1 MGLIEYIPW
10 KFWITLMIIL
20 LVVMWAF
27 WGGRRDY
34 EIIGLRDTPIFHG
47 QDDPLYDR
55 IHTPTSP
62 IYTQYRDSHAS
73 SSRRGSTYNPIRTSE
88 MRRGVR
94 SRRSSYHSS
103 DYDRMLRR
111 ANLDPNPHSYND
123 TGLPPYS
130 TNPSTPYP
138 AQNIEARAQT
148 PVQHV
153 GAFNVTQL
161 AAQSVNS
168 ARKTSIG
175 EEITV
180 QAFESIIGRKVETQ
194 IRPLFLKNPET
205 GRPLELDCYD
215 SISRIAVEYSG
226 RQHYEFPS
234 AFCSTEQDFYDQVY
248 RDQLKRQLC
257 DRNNIYLITVPYTI
271 DMCEENI
278 VNDSELKCMTSVPR
292 QIRYQRIKKYLED
305 KLKERQLTTISK

>member
-20 LVVMWAF
+20 LIVMWAF

-34 EIIGLRDTPIFHG
+34 EIIGLRDTPLFDE
-47 QDDPLYDR
+47 QDNPLYDR
-55 IHTPTSP
+55 IHSPMPPIHTP
-62 IYTQYRDSHAS
+62 YRDSHS
-73 SSRRGSTYNPIRTSE
+73 SFQTRGSTYNPLRTSE
-88 MRRGVR
+88 MRRRVR

-111 ANLDPNPHSYND
+111 TNLDPNLRSHND
-123 TGLPPYS
+123 TSLPTYS
-130 TNPSTPYP
+130 TDP
-138 AQNIEARAQT
+138 AQT
-148 PVQHV
+148 PIQHI
-153 GAFNVTQL
+153 GTFNVTQL
-161 AAQSVNS
+161 ATQSVNL

-226 RQHYEFPS
+226 KQHYEFPS

-248 RDQLKRQLC
+248 RDQLKRRLC
-257 DRNNIYLITVPYTI
+257 DQNNVYLITVPYTI

-278 VNDSELKCMTSVPR
+278 ADNAEPKCVTSVPR
-292 QIRYQRIKKYLED
+292 QIRYQRIRKYLED
-305 KLKERQLTTISK
+305 KLKERQPTKIDR

>member
-20 LVVMWAF
+20 LIVMWAF

-34 EIIGLRDTPIFHG
+34 EIIGLRDTPLFDE
-47 QDDPLYDR
+47 QDNPPYDR
-55 IHTPTSP
+55 IHPSMPP
-62 IYTQYRDSHAS
+62 IYTPYRDSHAS
-73 SSRRGSTYNPIRTSE
+73 SQTRGSSYNPLRTSE
-88 MRRGVR
+88 MRRRVR

-111 ANLDPNPHSYND
+111 ANLDPDLRSYND

-130 TNPSTPYP
+130 TDP
-138 AQNIEARAQT
+138 AQT
-148 PVQHV
+148 PIQHI

-161 AAQSVNS
+161 ATQSVNL

-226 RQHYEFPS
+226 KQHYEFPS

-248 RDQLKRQLC
+248 RDQLKRRLC
-257 DRNNIYLITVPYTI
+257 DQNNVYLITVPYTI

-278 VNDSELKCMTSVPR
+278 ADNGEPKCVTSVPR
-292 QIRYQRIKKYLED
+292 QIRYQRIRKYLED
-305 KLKERQLTTISK
+305 RLKERQLTKIDQ